1 MTHPRALEVQMT
13 RELTFEEADLLY
25 EAERTGTLQQ
35 VAREMTGWVAP
46 GTIKL
51 QGHGWGDVKLVLVP
65 HATA

>member
-1 MTHPRALEVQMT
+1 MN

-35 VAREMTGWVAP
+35 VAREMTGWVQP

-51 QGHGWGDVKLVLVP
+51 QGHGWGEVKLVLVP
-65 HATA
+65 QS